1 MTIVNNK
8 YIKTVSV
15 KDEFLDIPLEIT
27 FDFEGRGDAIQKFED
42 EVIKQI
48 INPIQNYE
56 VTKFSHKEWF
66 FNVPPLNIS
75 LLRTSINYEFYFF
88 DNLSPVTAS
97 TASNWAI
104 DYQNATFTDSEIYYF
119 ANNFKGSFFKLDFY
133 DTYES
138 EKQKIFLSVII
149 PTQQGLKET
158 GLVGPATNQVSVDVK
173 KPKFILDS
181 VGADKEGFFIY
192 WLKDQNY
199 YPPNEFYVG
208 AKFFNAKIGQ
218 FVRMI
223 NVPQSTF
230 TGPNVFNINKQL
242 NFYYKYKLDYNTYEY
257 TVFKETVNGTLNR
270 VGTLFTPIKWY
281 EYVNP

>member
-1 MTIVNNK
+1 VNNK
-8 YIKTVSV
+8 YIKTISV

-27 FDFEGRGDAIQKFED
+27 FDFEGRGDAVKKFED

-66 FNVPPLNIS
+66 FNVVPLNIN
-75 LLRTSINYEFYFF
+75 LIRTSINYEFYFF
-88 DNLSPVTAS
+88 DNLLPVTAATS
-97 TASNWAI
+97 TNWAT

-119 ANNFKGSFFKLDFY
+119 ANSFKGSFFKLDFY
-133 DTYES
+133 DTYET
-138 EKQKIFLSVII
+138 EKQKLFLSVII
-149 PTQQGLKET
+149 PTQQGLKEP
-158 GLVGPATNQVSVDVK
+158 GLIGPSTNQISVDVK

-192 WLKDQNY
+192 WLKDKNY

-242 NFYYKYKLDYNTYEY
+242 NFYYKYKLDYDTYDY
-257 TVFKETVNGTLNR
+257 TVFKETANGTLNR
-270 VGTLFTPIKWY
+270 VGTIFTPIKWY
-281 EYVNP
+281 EYVNPQ